1 MEFITNMV
9 RGQEEILRA
18 AETFAIVIWQD
29 ATSAQNIEGYGGEG
43 SRNVNVIAK
52 AMKTAITGGANGP
65 AISSHPYHIDI
76 MDKQDGT
83 PHFNCM
89 RISTSSHEPTGTY
102 SARRDPWPKN
112 TNQPN
117 KSYPNTPHPD
127 TVHPNTLHTNTPYP
141 NSVNTNTPYSRIT
154 HHVTYTC

>member
-1 MEFITNMV
+1 MSESNEDSPGMEFITNMV

-18 AETFAIVIWQD
+18 AETFAIVIWPD
-29 ATSAQNIEGYGGEG
+29 GASAQNIEGYGGEG

-65 AISSHPYHIDI
+65 AISSHPHHIDI

-89 RISTSSHEPTGTY
+89 RTNFESR
-102 SARRDPWPKN
+102 ADRNLFCQARDPWPKN
-112 TNQPN
+112 TSQPN
-117 KSYPNTPHPD
+117 KSYPNTPHPRWG
-127 TVHPNTLHTNTPYP
+127 VAAAAPPFPASQSSLPLQ
-141 NSVNTNTPYSRIT
+141 
-154 HHVTYTC
+154 